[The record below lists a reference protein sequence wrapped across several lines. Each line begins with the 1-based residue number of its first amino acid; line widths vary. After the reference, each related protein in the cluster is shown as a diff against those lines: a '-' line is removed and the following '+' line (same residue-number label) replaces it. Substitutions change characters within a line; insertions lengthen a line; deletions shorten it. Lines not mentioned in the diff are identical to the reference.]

1 MNWHLRRT
9 ANSTKKN
16 SQQNIDLDYRIAHRE
31 LKSEL
36 KRLQLQQKINQ
47 QMTQIL
53 ERRLAQV
60 NNNDV

>member
-1 MNWHLRRT
+1 MNWQLRRT
-9 ANSTKKN
+9 ANSTEKN
-16 SQQNIDLDYRIAHRE
+16 SQQNVDSEYRIVHRE

-47 QMTQIL
+47 QMTRIL